1 MEEILPRPRCPLHF
15 PARLPPF
22 SASPQVSARPRL
34 SARRSRGSLCSPDT
48 RSGKTTAS
56 AESVL
61 FRLLRVWYGCR
72 NGRRVYQIA
81 GAKAA
86 DRAVSSGR
94 RRYLVELR
102 ALDVRGRETLLRGV
116 ASHTQIAGRYRRRQL
131 VLPPRRLVFHS
142 QAADCFCGRNR
153 SKRIRSK
160 LIPLAL
166 YFMTS
171 LQFFLLRFREAFP
184 IPRVQQ
190 LVVFTLHILLPP
202 LCTKLRPTQS

>member
-1 MEEILPRPRCPLHF
+1 MHEDVGVV
-15 PARLPPF
+15 AD
-22 SASPQVSARPRL
+22 
-34 SARRSRGSLCSPDT
+34 RGTVAVGAGAAVVAL
-48 RSGKTTAS
+48 
-56 AESVL
+56 L

-131 VLPPRRLVFHS
+131 VLPPRRLVLGS
-142 QAADCFCGRNR
+142 EPADRLCAWHRD
-153 SKRIRSK
+153 
-160 LIPLAL
+160 A
-166 YFMTS
+166 
-171 LQFFLLRFREAFP
+171 RF
-184 IPRVQQ
+184 
-190 LVVFTLHILLPP
+190 
-202 LCTKLRPTQS
+202 